1 MRMKSK
7 HIIYT
12 AALIVVTTLAS
23 FGQKKSEGFDKI
35 VFGSYVVT
43 DVDLKEFMISKSGE
57 ILFTARMDKQYSH
70 IGHME
75 KNALKELFAYCNT
88 KQWDDFVKFN
98 PGKNYQFVRLY
109 NDKQYIEMMW
119 APSEASADMNEL
131 FAKLHSAVT
140 GFPLPEMVS
149 AKK

>member
-1 MRMKSK
+1 MKNRNILITLVLLLISS
-7 HIIYT
+7 T
-12 AALIVVTTLAS
+12 ASIA
-23 FGQKKSEGFDKI
+23 QKKTEGYDKI
-35 VFGSYVVT
+35 VFGSYVVN

-57 ILFTARMDKQYSH
+57 IMFTSRMDKQYTH

-75 KNALKELFAYCNT
+75 KTALKELITYCSN

-109 NDKQYIEMMW
+109 TDKQYIEMMW
-119 APSEASADMNEL
+119 APAEADAQMNEL
-131 FAKLHSAVT
+131 FTKLSQAVM
-140 GFPLPEMVS
+140 GFPLPEMVT